1 MIARSTPNIYEQGSS
16 NVNNAFS
23 VNAPN
28 NITSGTPI
36 DNIDFD
42 NYHNEEETGED
53 GKEIFIETQISK
65 LLSERITKIV
75 IIIVLIMLFSQPL
88 F

>member
-1 MIARSTPNIYEQGSS
+1 M
-16 NVNNAFS
+16 
-23 VNAPN
+23 
-28 NITSGTPI
+28 
-36 DNIDFD
+36 DNQDFD
-42 NYHNEEETGED
+42 KYGNQDEEPGEE
-53 GKEIFIETQISK
+53 GKEIFIETQIAK